1 MKRIAV
7 VTSCLFAAF
16 CGAMV
21 AAGEVLPN
29 AWVVEPSLSKPTWT
43 YQTDDPATISLGEP
57 QHGTVVCDYTDE
69 QLAALAPGYYRV
81 TFTVAPDE
89 TYGGLVKRLFVK
101 VTNQGLSL
109 TGELSSDRKAL
120 TVMFEADVEERDLIL
135 CAGDFDAGRDITAW
149 AINQPVAKI
158 PAGATSAHV
167 PLVGFGTEFA
177 LARVFLR
184 PAKMKNLS
192 LGYAAPERLIA
203 QWDGEDNAAYGVHDA
218 TRTSPCELTGHVV
231 NQVLNGSIPAG
242 DKYFDFGAGH
252 LAFDSAEIRD
262 AIIQGSLTVELVLD
276 GNGNALGN
284 NAGIV
289 GFGSATVNEGS
300 KRGLWVY
307 QKNNLDGRG
316 FGMIGDVSYH
326 GGSVTSVRIGSE
338 RGRNTFSFNLGPT
351 TETSIL
357 YQNGEQWGAIARD
370 DTYTAGT
377 DCYLGKIGTFE
388 RANVRVYSI
397 RVYDKQLTADEMAQ
411 NLDLDELRFADEE
424 EALQMSQ
431 LFAADDA
438 LVIRKISADEKKVPT
453 SIRVAFPVATATDRA
468 RSLAIVWGRKDK
480 GENLQDWGDSCLFVG
495 SIPSGVAAMEVEL
508 PAEARV
514 SMNSRTGFRAI
525 IGSKPS
531 ARAYAA
537 SGNLIAQWDGMENAG
552 YGVHDATRTYPL
564 ELKGRVVN
572 PTLNGTLPAADD
584 YFEFG
589 SGSLS
594 FRLPGLV
601 SAINEGHATVEL
613 TMTSMGDFA
622 EAIEDNGGLFILGDT
637 TRGLWMYQQKL
648 SDKDEGYFVGGISY
662 HAPRQGSVKSY
673 NIARPEGAFDTWTVS
688 MGANTASSQLF
699 ASNESLGNLTRFST
713 ALSASDDI
721 CHLGELFWNNVSH
734 FAKAK
739 VHSIRIYDKQLTDE
753 ERAQNVLIDT
763 LRFKGTGEAVCS
775 PFVKLPCGFLL
786 MIL

>member
-1 MKRIAV
+1 MKRIV
-7 VTSCLFAAF
+7 IVTSCLFAAV

-21 AAGEVLPN
+21 AVGDVLPN
-29 AWVVEPSLSKPTWT
+29 EWVVEPSLSKLTWT
-43 YQTDDPATISLGEP
+43 HQVDAPATISLGEP

-101 VTNQGLSL
+101 VTNQRRPFSC
-109 TGELSSDRKAL
+109 ELSPDRKAL
-120 TVMFEADVEERDLIL
+120 TVMFEADVEDRDLIL
-135 CAGDFDAGRDITAW
+135 CGGDFDAGRDITAW
-149 AINQPVAKI
+149 ATNQAVAKI
-158 PAGATSAHV
+158 PAGATSARV
-167 PLVGFGTEFA
+167 PLVGFGSEFA

-218 TRTSPCELTGHVV
+218 TRTSPCELTGHVA

-289 GFGSATVNEGS
+289 GFGSTTVNEGS

-307 QKNNLDGRG
+307 QKPD
-316 FGMIGDVSYH
+316 GMIGDVSYH
-326 GGSVTSVRIGSE
+326 GGSVTTVRIGSNS
-338 RGRNTFSFNLGPT
+338 GCNTFSFNLGPT

-357 YQNGEQWGAIARD
+357 YQNCERWGTIARG
-370 DTYTAGT
+370 DTYEPGT

-411 NLDLDELRFADEE
+411 NLALDELRFTDEE

-431 LFAADDA
+431 LFAADDS

-453 SIRVAFPVATATDRA
+453 SIRVAFPVATATDRT
-468 RSLAIVWGRKDK
+468 RLLTIVWGRKDK
-480 GENLQDWGDSCLFVG
+480 GENVLAWGNSRLFVG
-495 SIPSGVAAMEVEL
+495 LIPAGAAAMEIEL
-508 PAEARV
+508 PAEARA
-514 SMNSRTGFRAI
+514 SMDARTGFRAI
-525 IGSKPS
+525 IGKPS
-531 ARAYAA
+531 ARDYAA
-537 SGNLIAQWDGMENAG
+537 RGNLIAQWDGMENAG

-564 ELKGRVVN
+564 ELTGNVVD
-572 PTLNGTLPAADD
+572 PTLKGTLPAADD

-613 TMTSMGDFA
+613 AMTSTGDFA

-648 SDKDEGYFVGGISY
+648 SAKDEGYFVGGISY

-713 ALSASDDI
+713 DLSASDDI
-721 CHLGELFWNNVSH
+721 CHLGELIWANVSH

-739 VHSIRIYDKQLTDE
+739 VHSIRVYDKQLTDE
-753 ERAQNVLIDT
+753 ERVQNVLIDT